1 MMKKIV
7 FELCSDVI
15 SCGINSDYNFLN
27 SLDYIPGSVL
37 RAGFAKDIYLGC
49 EIEDRNN
56 WIELKGDKCSECS
69 RKKICENF
77 SNMKFSFAFLENT
90 VPSPLTTKKCKIKP
104 SEHPIKDSMLNNGIL
119 ECDECKKISERA
131 GRMEDAKGYIDIKNM
146 CSTKVLKNTLTHTA
160 INYNSRTALDG
171 SLYSTNSIARGQVFE
186 AYIDDC
192 DTEMIKIGTVV
203 YVGKYSSNGYGKLM
217 VKDIID
223 VEPRNDL
230 KEKIEEF
237 TKEYCSDKV
246 EYKDENRFYIPIL
259 LLSDARL
266 GIKPNTAVKTTE
278 EYKNMWHKLVF
289 DDEDYIK
296 IENVFANNRIYA
308 GYDTRQKW
316 GEWKKEPQVETIKG
330 SSFLISVEKDKI
342 DNTISLLEKLLANGI
357 GSGTENGYGRIDVCN
372 EIHMLGVNADANR

>member
-1 MMKKIV
+1 
-7 FELCSDVI
+7 
-15 SCGINSDYNFLN
+15 
-27 SLDYIPGSVL
+27 
-37 RAGFAKDIYLGC
+37 
-49 EIEDRNN
+49 
-56 WIELKGDKCSECS
+56 
-69 RKKICENF
+69 
-77 SNMKFSFAFLENT
+77 
-90 VPSPLTTKKCKIKP
+90 
-104 SEHPIKDSMLNNGIL
+104 
-119 ECDECKKISERA
+119 
-131 GRMEDAKGYIDIKNM
+131 
-146 CSTKVLKNTLTHTA
+146 
-160 INYNSRTALDG
+160 
-171 SLYSTNSIARGQVFE
+171 
-186 AYIDDC
+186 
-192 DTEMIKIGTVV
+192 
-203 YVGKYSSNGYGKLM
+203 M

-289 DDEDYIK
+289 GDEDYIK

-316 GEWKKEPQVETIKG
+316 GEWKKDPQVETIKG
-330 SSFLISVEKDKI
+330 SSFLISVEKDRL
-342 DNTISLLEKLLANGI
+342 DNAILLLEKMLVNGI
-357 GSGTENGYGRIDVCN
+357 GSDTENGYGRIDVCN